1 MFRRWSGSIG
11 SLLLCTCLTACPGSD
26 NKTPDPDGN
35 GDPDG
40 GKVYDGDAGIA
51 AGSGGSSGSS
61 NGGSGGSKANTGG
74 SGNDWSPAKDVKP
87 AECLPDPTAFTP
99 CGGDVTGKW
108 RIASICFPS
117 GIEELRELLQC
128 EAIEQDFDWEYRM
141 LVEFKSS
148 GNFSVA
154 LKSDAVQK
162 VTVPKTCLE
171 SDSDC
176 TELGSDDTDASD
188 GETITITSTVEACA
202 IEAQIHQADSAAGTW
217 EVNGSK
223 LTMTD
228 PDGPDVSDY
237 CINGNTLTVKSTNDV
252 TGEVNWGVFERL

>member
-26 NKTPDPDGN
+26 ARSP
-35 GDPDG
+35 
-40 GKVYDGDAGIA
+40 A
-51 AGSGGSSGSS
+51 AGSGGTEDRDAGEVYEGDAGSAADS
-61 NGGSGGSKANTGG
+61 GGSGKDGTAAGGSGG

-87 AECLPDPTAFTP
+87 AECRPDPTDFVP

-117 GIEELRELLQC
+117 GIDELRELLSC
-128 EAIEQDFDWEYRM
+128 ESIEQDFDYDYRM

-162 VTVPKTCLE
+162 VTVPKTCLSE
-171 SDSDC
+171 DSDC
-176 TELGSDDTDASD
+176 TELGEDDTDASD
-188 GETITITSTVEACA
+188 GDTIAITSSTQACT

-217 EVNGSK
+217 EVAGTK
-223 LTMTD
+223 ITMTD
-228 PDGPDVSDY
+228 SDGPDTSDY
-237 CINGNTLTVKSTNDV
+237 CVKGSTLTVKSTNDV
-252 TGEVNWGVFERL
+252 TGEVNWGVFERP